1 MNALEIFDRCM
12 SDRPYTTDFKIYS
25 ENYLNKVLRELEQQ
39 DEFEKCIKLKEFI
52 EFRFSHKLNY
62 VGYR

>member
-12 SDRPYTTDFKIYS
+12 SNKTYTIDFKIYS
-25 ENYLNKVLRELEQQ
+25 KNYLTKVLRELEQQ

-52 EFRFSHKLNY
+52 EFRFNHKLNY
-62 VGYR
+62 VSYR